1 MERKLVRGIPA
12 LRIHFLVPFV
22 SLLVLASS
30 LVLLSGCVPEEG
42 SKPAQGPSPAG
53 TVEEYLPLL
62 ADAAYTYDVNQTST
76 RTIFTDYL
84 SEEQAQQ
91 RTQQQVISGA
101 EEYNQII
108 TVKDG
113 KATIIILPAGGL
125 FRQNYLTDSQTEK
138 QTRTATQSP
147 EILLMEPL
155 LPGTRWILADGS
167 SRTVSDTAL
176 HLSTPLGEQDAIS
189 VVTENRN
196 GAKTIDY
203 YAKGIGLVKQESPEG
218 TLLLTRVD
226 QDARARYHI
235 RFFYPD
241 FSQHRIL
248 SLTYTIGFQTNDR
261 TEDVLLAAYR
271 NLTKAQ
277 GSPVLTQRA
286 EIRSLWKT
294 SSSKFSDSQ
303 QPTASDQLLTVDWNA
318 GFLDLSAHTSVEE
331 GMLLQCVAN
340 TLGTLN
346 ESQQVQLTVN
356 GTPYLSRHVSLEDLP
371 LVVSEEEYPL
381 FYDLVVYGGTASGVV
396 GAVSAAREGA
406 QVAILEPG
414 RHLGGMLSG
423 GLGYTDRG
431 DSSKIGGL
439 AQEVFQRIGSKYGK
453 EIQWNFEPHV
463 AEQVMVELAS
473 EAGIHIYYQ
482 QSLAASGVRKSGNRI
497 TGILTHTGQQFVGRT
512 YLDCSYEGDLM
523 AQSGVPYTTGRESR
537 EEYGET
543 LAGVRRYGGTHNFQ
557 YLLKATDANGTLYPE
572 ISMAPLGAAGQ
583 GDDLIQ
589 AYNYRICLTR
599 DPANRIPFT
608 PPAHYDPARYQLL
621 PLWLD
626 LVSQTEQRPAA
637 LRDFL
642 FLGPLPGGKYDVN
655 NIGPFST
662 DLLGGSQD
670 YPNGSESTR
679 EEIRQA
685 HRDYL
690 QGLLYFAATDPSMP
704 PSVRLQ
710 MSQLG
715 YAADEFVET
724 GNWPYQLYIRESR
737 RMAGVYVMTQKDLQT
752 EWEKEDSV
760 GMGSYTI
767 DSHSVQRYVTLD
779 GYVQNEGE
787 VQYPVKPYQIPYRAL
802 LPKEGEASNL
812 LVPVCLSASH
822 VAYSSLRMEPQYM
835 ILGEAAGL
843 AAWMAIQENAS
854 VQEVSVRELQQR
866 LRDRGGVL
874 D

>member
-1 MERKLVRGIPA
+1 MDRKLVTVIPA
-12 LRIHFLVPFV
+12 LLLLFLT
-22 SLLVLASS
+22 LA
-30 LVLLSGCVPEEG
+30 LLSGCAPEESEP
-42 SKPAQGPSPAG
+42 SKVPSPAG

-62 ADAAYTYDVNQTST
+62 ADTAYTYDVDQTST

-84 SEEQAQQ
+84 ADGQAQQ
-91 RTQQQVISGA
+91 RVISGA

-108 TVKDG
+108 KVMDG
-113 KATIIILPAGGL
+113 KTSITILPTGGL
-125 FRQNYLTDSQTEK
+125 FRQNYLADSQTDKET
-138 QTRTATQSP
+138 QTATQNP

-155 LPGTRWILADGS
+155 LPGTRWILSDGS

-176 HLSTPLGEQDAIS
+176 RLDTPLGLKDAIS
-189 VVTENRN
+189 VVTENRS

-203 YAKGIGLVKQESPEG
+203 YAKGIGLVKRESPDG
-218 TLLLTRVD
+218 TLLLAKVN
-226 QDARARYHI
+226 QDARARSHI

-241 FSQHRIL
+241 FPEHRIL

-261 TEDVLLAAYR
+261 TEDILLAAYR

-286 EIRSLWKT
+286 EIRSIAKA
-294 SSSKFSDSQ
+294 
-303 QPTASDQLLTVDWNA
+303 ASNETLTVDWNS
-318 GFLDLSAHTSVEE
+318 GFLELTDRNSVEE

-340 TLGTLN
+340 TLGTLY
-346 ESQQVQLTVN
+346 ESQQVQLTVDN
-356 GTPYLSRHVSLEDLP
+356 APYLSRHVSLEGLP
-371 LVVSEEEYPL
+371 LVVSEEEFPL
-381 FYDLVVYGGTASGVV
+381 FYDLVIYGGTASGVV

-439 AQEVFQRIGSKYGK
+439 AREVFQRIGSKYGK

-463 AEQVMVELAS
+463 AEQVMIELAA
-473 EAGIHIYYQ
+473 EAGVHIYYQ
-482 QSLAASGVRKSGNRI
+482 HSLEASGIRKSGSRI
-497 TGILTHTGQQFVGRT
+497 TGILTHSGQEFIGRA

-523 AQSGVPYTTGRESR
+523 AQAGVRYSTGRESR
-537 EEYGET
+537 EEFGET

-557 YLLKATDANGTLYPE
+557 YLLKATDAQGTLYPE
-572 ISMAPLGAAGQ
+572 ISLAPLGAAGQ

-608 PPAHYDPARYQLL
+608 PPAQYDPARYQLL

-704 PSVRLQ
+704 PSIRLQ

-724 GNWPYQLYIRESR
+724 GNWPHQLYVRESR
-737 RMAGVYVMTQKDLQT
+737 RMAGIYVMTQKDLQT
-752 EWEKEDSV
+752 EREKEDSV

-767 DSHSVQRYVTLD
+767 DSHSVQRYMTLD

-843 AAWMAIQENAS
+843 AAWMSIQENTS
-854 VQEVSVRELQQR
+854 VQDVSVRELQQR

-874 D
+874 E